1 MIIVAVIAIVA
12 IALFNAGT
20 DKRSRQINARAKR
33 NGAWKHPATRAMA
46 AGNGCAGV
54 VMWILIVCALLL
66 VFGII
71 PAGAGLALL
80 GIR

>member
-54 VMWILIVCALLL
+54 VMWILIICALLL
-66 VFGII
+66 VLGIM
-71 PAGAGLALL
+71 PASAGLTLL
-80 GIR
+80 GK

>member
-1 MIIVAVIAIVA
+1 MIIIAVIVIVA

-54 VMWILIVCALLL
+54 VMWILIICALLL
-66 VFGII
+66 VLGIM
-71 PAGAGLALL
+71 PASAGLALL

>member
-1 MIIVAVIAIVA
+1 MIIIAVIVIVA
-12 IALFNAGT
+12 IALLNAGT

-66 VFGII
+66 VFGVV
-71 PAGAGLALL
+71 PAGVGLALL
-80 GIR
+80 GK